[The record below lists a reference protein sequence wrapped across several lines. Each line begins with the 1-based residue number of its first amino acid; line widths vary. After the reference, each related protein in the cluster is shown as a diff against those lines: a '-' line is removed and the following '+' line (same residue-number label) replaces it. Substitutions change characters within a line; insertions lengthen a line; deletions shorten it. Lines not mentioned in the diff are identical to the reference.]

1 MSNNLSGAAFRENP
15 PQRRLY
21 LLSFCILVLI
31 LSLVVNRVLV
41 RMLICNPFA
50 ASCGAELNPL
60 GLSNRFLFDNP
71 VFFEVVNWMTVL
83 FLEVPILLAA
93 IGVIFG
99 LRERAGWRQRLSMV
113 VDPIAS
119 IPLVILVFGVWY
131 SFQVSRLDPPD
142 ALLFYLRMLN
152 PGNGLSPLVPLI
164 FVGAAGLFWL
174 ISHLRRLRLLEEFPA
189 RYFDEHS
196 LSKIERAQSY
206 IMWLLLCPSLSLPYS
221 ILVLLFV
228 GLPCS
233 YLFLWKLTPA
243 LEEPVFYALFGT
255 AFVMV
260 YIALSFLFW
269 RLWLTWWSTRDLLR
283 RIASHRM
290 HGAYNDL
297 VKKFPRTPR
306 LSFSNPSTI
315 FSALEF
321 STEQARGLVISE
333 SRVVRLARDWKMMHV
348 YVDKFEEL
356 KLCVM
361 GAQQD
366 TLRSD
371 QKEACSKWL
380 QAVKL
385 RSRAHAR
392 LSQASTIVVHILKPY
407 WSSMASG
414 STKDE
419 ESWYV
424 SAEYFIAGR
433 MAVFIHHL
441 FLHLEN
447 LLFSVMAGLLLMLL
461 AVSSYPFQPGDQLL
475 LFNWAIILTAVVLT
489 MVIFVQINRNST
501 VSLLTTGEPG
511 KVTWNQDFIMK
522 LLIYGVVPILALV
535 GAQFPESLKSI
546 VSWFGGSQGLR

>member
-1 MSNNLSGAAFRENP
+1 
-15 PQRRLY
+15 
-21 LLSFCILVLI
+21 
-31 LSLVVNRVLV
+31 
-41 RMLICNPFA
+41 
-50 ASCGAELNPL
+50 
-60 GLSNRFLFDNP
+60 
-71 VFFEVVNWMTVL
+71 
-83 FLEVPILLAA
+83 
-93 IGVIFG
+93 
-99 LRERAGWRQRLSMV
+99 
-113 VDPIAS
+113 
-119 IPLVILVFGVWY
+119 
-131 SFQVSRLDPPD
+131 
-142 ALLFYLRMLN
+142 
-152 PGNGLSPLVPLI
+152 
-164 FVGAAGLFWL
+164 
-174 ISHLRRLRLLEEFPA
+174 
-189 RYFDEHS
+189 
-196 LSKIERAQSY
+196 
-206 IMWLLLCPSLSLPYS
+206 
-221 ILVLLFV
+221 
-228 GLPCS
+228 
-233 YLFLWKLTPA
+233 
-243 LEEPVFYALFGT
+243 
-255 AFVMV
+255 
-260 YIALSFLFW
+260 
-269 RLWLTWWSTRDLLR
+269 
-283 RIASHRM
+283 M